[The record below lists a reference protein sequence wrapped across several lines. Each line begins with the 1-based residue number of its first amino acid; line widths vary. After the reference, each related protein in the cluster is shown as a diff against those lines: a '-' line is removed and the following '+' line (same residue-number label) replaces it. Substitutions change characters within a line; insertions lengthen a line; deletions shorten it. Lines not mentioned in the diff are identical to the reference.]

1 MMTNINL
8 KIPNDYDAFR
18 KKLVES
24 FPSDFK
30 KDVNRVIDI
39 IPFSKKKY
47 TVTGREVKLVSVSE
61 EEVFLNNENLRIYHR
76 VYFEEPNWISK
87 VLLTKTQKAILNC
100 IYLRHHDGF
109 IRQKCIENLKK
120 SRFYFVLPFSFSL
133 LGEYVIEIL
142 TILNKHIDNNRENYY
157 KFYRENV
164 DYTKKIE
171 QRIIS
176 YWNEYYRQQF
186 PNINK
191 YIGKTII
198 NKIKQDK

>member
-1 MMTNINL
+1 MMNELNFNQIN
-8 KIPNDYDAFR
+8 DFDAYR

-24 FPSDFK
+24 FPKDLN

-39 IPFSKKKY
+39 IPFTAKKN
-47 TVTGREVKLVSVSE
+47 VTGGEVELVSVSE

-100 IYLRHHDGF
+100 IYLRHHDGI

-133 LGEYVIEIL
+133 LGEYVIEIF
-142 TILNKHIDNNRENYY
+142 TILNKHVDNNRENYY

>member
-1 MMTNINL
+1 MNELNFNQIN
-8 KIPNDYDAFR
+8 DFDAYR

-24 FPSDFK
+24 FPKDLN

-39 IPFSKKKY
+39 IPFSAKKN
-47 TVTGREVKLVSVSE
+47 VTGGEVELVSVSE

-100 IYLRHHDGF
+100 IYLRHHDGI

-133 LGEYVIEIL
+133 LGEYVIEIF
-142 TILNKHIDNNRENYY
+142 TILNKHVDNNRENYY

-176 YWNEYYRQQF
+176 Y
-186 PNINK
+186 
-191 YIGKTII
+191 
-198 NKIKQDK
+198 